1 MMARLVPC
9 PSCGSL
15 VRHGD
20 TKCPSCEASIG
31 DRTVVVRAAG
41 AMLVL
46 GLTLTGC
53 PASDDSG
60 ETVGDE
66 SSETVP
72 TVSTTNGDTGSSSA
86 TEGDEVTSAATTG
99 PLYGTFATGSED
111 GSTASTTDGE
121 SGSSSD
127 SGSGSDTDTDTDGTT
142 GPSPLYGVAET

>member
-15 VRHGD
+15 ARHGD
-20 TKCPSCEASIG
+20 TKCPSCDAPIG

-41 AMLVL
+41 TMLVL
-46 GLTLTGC
+46 GLALAGC

-60 ETVGDE
+60 ETMA
-66 SSETVP
+66 SEGSATNP
-72 TVSTTNGDTGSSSA
+72 TMTTTGETGSSSA
-86 TEGDEVTSAATTG
+86 TEGDEVSTAPTTG
-99 PLYGTFATGSED
+99 PLYGTFATGTED
-111 GSTASTTDGE
+111 GTASTTGDE

-127 SGSGSDTDTDTDGTT
+127 SGSDGGTDTDTDTDGTT

>member
-1 MMARLVPC
+1 MARLVPC

-15 VRHGD
+15 ARHGD
-20 TKCPSCEASIG
+20 TKCPSCDAPIG

-53 PASDDSG
+53 PASDDS
-60 ETVGDE
+60 ETMGDE

-99 PLYGTFATGSED
+99 PLYGTFATGTED
-111 GSTASTTDGE
+111 GSTAGTTDE

-127 SGSGSDTDTDTDGTT
+127 SSSGDATDTDTDGTT